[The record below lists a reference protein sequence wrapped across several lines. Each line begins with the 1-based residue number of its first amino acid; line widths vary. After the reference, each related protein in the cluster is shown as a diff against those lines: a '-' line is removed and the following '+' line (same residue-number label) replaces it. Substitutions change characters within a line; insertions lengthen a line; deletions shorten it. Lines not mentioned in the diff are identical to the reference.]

1 VNVAKTTL
9 VRIGVEEK
17 KELLQA
23 VCNPLVS
30 IGDWVYIA
38 GERAGTNV
46 YTDHAKLPAVGVVT
60 RKMTTTE
67 CEVQYGGPLTVM
79 TVLVPHHVYFLDVAG
94 QLTDTAPAV
103 GNVQRVGVAFAS
115 DVLLIAL
122 NLMLVK
128 RN

>member
-1 VNVAKTTL
+1 
-9 VRIGVEEK
+9 VEEK

-46 YTDHAKLPAVGVVT
+46 YTVDRADIMDHAKLPAVGVVT